1 MKPAGG
7 SELAYQALLANLG
20 GQWPENI
27 NFILSSCN
35 PDFVD
40 PNKINVVWQQ
50 LNWNEENVALMADQ
64 NFVDSIDHFVYVSHW
79 CYDKFRNKFDIPHQ
93 EKSHVI
99 KNAVY
104 PLENKPKPRTEKLK
118 LIYTSTPWRGLDVLL
133 DAFELLGRDDVELD
147 VYSSTTIYG
156 DFFHNSYGAQ
166 FNWIFDRA
174 KAMPNVNYMGYASN
188 PSVRKAVQAAHIFAY
203 PSMFEE
209 TSCISA
215 IEAGAAGCQM
225 VVSDYGALYETCA
238 QWATFVP
245 YVPDRK
251 QMAINYAPVLNKAID
266 EYWSTANQSKLIA
279 QVNYYNRF
287 WTWDYRMTEWRD
299 FFDRISNQKT

>member
-1 MKPAGG
+1 MKPVGG
-7 SELAYQALLANLG
+7 SELAYNALLANLG
-20 GQWPENI
+20 GQWPEDI
-27 NFILSSCN
+27 NFILSSCD
-35 PDFVD
+35 PKFVD
-40 PNKINVVWQQ
+40 ANKINVLWQQ

-64 NFVDSIDHFVYVSHW
+64 NFVDSVDHFVYVSHW
-79 CYDKFRNKFDIPHQ
+79 CFDKFRNKFNIP
-93 EKSHVI
+93 EDKSTVI

-104 PLENKPKPRTEKLK
+104 PFNATPKPQTEKLK

-156 DFFHNSYGAQ
+156 DFFHNSYGKD
-166 FNWIFDRA
+166 FIWIFDRA
-174 KAMPNVNYMGYASN
+174 KAMPGVNYMGYATNSG
-188 PSVRKAVQAAHIFAY
+188 VRRAVQSAHIFAY

-225 VVSDYGALYETCA
+225 VTSNYGALYETCA

-245 YVPDRK
+245 YQSNRK
-251 QMAINYAPVLNKAID
+251 QMANEYARVLDRAID
-266 EYWSTANQSKLIA
+266 NYWSPANQKKLAA
-279 QVNYYNRF
+279 QVEYYNQF
-287 WTWDYRMTEWRD
+287 WTWDYRMTEWRE
-299 FFDRISNQKT
+299 FFDRISK